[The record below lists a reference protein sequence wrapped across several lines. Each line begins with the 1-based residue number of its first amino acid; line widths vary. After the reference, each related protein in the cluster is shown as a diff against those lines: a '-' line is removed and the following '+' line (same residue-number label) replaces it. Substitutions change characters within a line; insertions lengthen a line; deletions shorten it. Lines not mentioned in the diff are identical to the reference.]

1 MIENGDKELFIRG
14 GYILFL
20 FFPFPKEEEDGVEG
34 ISGAN
39 ILNYLVVVLQQPSYL
54 KNTSGSSN
62 IYLHKPLHIYYE
74 PLSTSNSTP
83 NKNSF
88 PP

>member
-1 MIENGDKELFIRG
+1 MTKNGNRELFIG
-14 GYILFL
+14 GAHILFL
-20 FFPFPKEEEDGVEG
+20 VFPFPKEEENGVEG
-34 ISGAN
+34 ISGAKL
-39 ILNYLVVVLQQPSYL
+39 LNHLVIVLQQPSSFE
-54 KNTSGSSN
+54 NTSGSSN

-74 PLSTSNSTP
+74 PLSASNLTP

>member
-1 MIENGDKELFIRG
+1 MIENGDRELFIRG

-20 FFPFPKEEEDGVEG
+20 FFPFPKEEDGVEG
-34 ISGAN
+34 ISGAK
-39 ILNYLVVVLQQPSYL
+39 ILNYLMVVLQQPSYL
-54 KNTSGSSN
+54 KNMSGSSN
-62 IYLHKPLHIYYE
+62 IYLHKSLHIYYE

>member
-1 MIENGDKELFIRG
+1 M
-14 GYILFL
+14 FL
-20 FFPFPKEEEDGVEG
+20 FFPFSKEEKDGVER
-34 ISGAN
+34 ISEAK
-39 ILNYLVVVLQQPSYL
+39 ILNHLMVILQQPSSFE
-54 KNTSGSSN
+54 NTSGSSN

-74 PLSTSNSTP
+74 PLSASNLTP